1 MILRFIIFTSILST
15 VYPLAV
21 SAQSL
26 IPLGELP
33 SEPSRAAD
41 QLRSA
46 PELLECSVKR
56 TQALW
61 QAETS
66 VELGEV
72 PCQYLGNIGGP
83 STEDDSSV
91 PPQAREAQNTT
102 AVNRRAIAP
111 YVTERPLEICNP
123 PPSNYL
129 QLIGPSPFVVISD

>member
-1 MILRFIIFTSILST
+1 MILRFVIFTSVLST

-21 SAQSL
+21 SAQSWVPPSE
-26 IPLGELP
+26 IP
-33 SEPSRAAD
+33 SEPSRSAE
-41 QLRSA
+41 QLHSA

-83 STEDDSSV
+83 STEDDSSA
-91 PPQAREAQNTT
+91 PRQPRETQNTT
-102 AVNRRAIAP
+102 AVNRRTITP
-111 YVTERPLEICNP
+111 YVTERPLEIFNP